1 MIVVKKN
8 IVVKTQI
15 ALVVMPL
22 CALAG
27 TAARC
32 AQQQDLNATYEA
44 AKQAVVKGKTAES
57 IKLFEQSL
65 KLADAKKDLQ
75 KQILIRTS
83 LAAQYDSAGR
93 FAEAETLF
101 SQAIKLATGTMQE
114 RGIARLYQMKV
125 RHYLLQNSA
134 TQAAAALDHAIKLG
148 GERSKDPDYG
158 DFLALAAN
166 VYEDKGDIKK
176 ALEYYKKSESWLM
189 TTPADAER
197 ARSLSSC
204 LTNMS
209 ICYSDLKEYDEAEK
223 LLKRALQIGEE
234 AFGKDFQGLY
244 TTHNSLG
251 ILYSHRNQH
260 AKAVEEYDKSLA
272 ILAKSGVTSGDLVT
286 RIKDNRA
293 ISAAKI

>member
-1 MIVVKKN
+1 MNKLCAVKKQCA
-8 IVVKTQI
+8 VATLF
-15 ALVVMPL
+15 LVVV
-22 CALAG
+22 AG
-27 TAARC
+27 TAH
-32 AQQQDLNATYEA
+32 AQQQDLNAGYEA
-44 AKQAVVKGKTAES
+44 AKQAMLKGKTAES
-57 IKLFEQSL
+57 IKLLEQCI

-75 KQILIRTS
+75 KQILIRTT

-93 FAEAETLF
+93 FAAAETLF

-114 RGIARLYQMKV
+114 RGIARIYQMKV
-125 RHYLLQNSA
+125 RHYLLANNA
-134 TQAAAALDHAIKLG
+134 TQAFIALEQSIKLG
-148 GERSKDPDYG
+148 GDRSKDSDYG

-166 VYEDKGDIKK
+166 VYEDKGEFKK
-176 ALEYYKKSESWLM
+176 ALEYYKKSEAWLM

-209 ICYSDLKEYDEAEK
+209 ICYSELKDYNEAEK
-223 LLKRALQIGEE
+223 LLQRALQIGEE

-244 TTHNSLG
+244 ATHNSLG
-251 ILYSHRNQH
+251 ILYSQRNQH

-272 ILAKSGVTSGDLVT
+272 ILAKSGVTTGDLVT
-286 RIKDNRA
+286 RIKSNRA

>member
-1 MIVVKKN
+1 MYKLAVKN
-8 IVVKTQI
+8 QLI
-15 ALVVMPL
+15 L
-22 CALAG
+22 ALALLVLLTG
-27 TAARC
+27 TAGRT
-32 AQQQDLNATYEA
+32 QQQDLTATYEA
-44 AKQAVVKGKTAES
+44 AKKAVVKGKTAES
-57 IKLFEQSL
+57 IKLFEQCI

-75 KQILIRTS
+75 KQIIIRTT

-93 FAEAETLF
+93 FPAAEALF
-101 SQAIKLATGTMQE
+101 SQAIKMATGTMQD
-114 RGIARLYQMKV
+114 RGIARIYQMKV
-125 RHYLLQNSA
+125 RHYLLQNNA
-134 TQAAAALDHAIKLG
+134 NQAAVALEQSIKLAG
-148 GERSKDPDYG
+148 DRTKDPDYG

-166 VYEDKGDIKK
+166 VYEDNGELKK
-176 ALEYYKKSESWLM
+176 SLEYYKKAEAWLM

-209 ICYSDLKEYDEAEK
+209 ICYSELKDYDEAEK
-223 LLKRALQIGEE
+223 LLHRALQIGEE

-251 ILYSHRNQH
+251 ILYSKRNQH